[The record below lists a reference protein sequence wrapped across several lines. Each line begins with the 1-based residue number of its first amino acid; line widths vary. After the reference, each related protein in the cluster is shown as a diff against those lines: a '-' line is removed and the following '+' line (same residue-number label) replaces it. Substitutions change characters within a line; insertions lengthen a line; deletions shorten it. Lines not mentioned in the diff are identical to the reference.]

1 MSRRVVVTGMGTVN
15 PAGHNV
21 DEFWTSLKE
30 GKTGI
35 GPITQFDTEN
45 FPSKVAGEVKDFDS
59 SPFVDRKEARKMARF
74 TVFAVAAAVQAYR
87 DAGLDEGNFDPHMAG
102 VCLGN
107 GIGGF
112 EVVEEN
118 MHKLFDK
125 GPAAIAPM
133 TIPKMITNEGAAN
146 VSITLGLHGTST
158 VVSTACASATD
169 AIGQSMDMIR
179 SGRCDIMF
187 TGGMEAAITPFS
199 IGGFC
204 KIQALSTKRNDT
216 PETACR
222 PFDKDRD
229 GFVMGEGAG
238 VLVIEELEHAKKRG
252 ATIYAELVG
261 YGATCDAGHLTA
273 PDPEGIGGAASMTA
287 ALADAG
293 LKPEDIDY
301 INAHG
306 TSTPTNDPIET
317 KAIKKAF
324 GDHAYKL
331 KVSSTKGVTA
341 HMIGGA
347 GAVEAIVAVMAIKN
361 SYVPGTLNLDEP
373 EEGCD
378 LDYLPNGGC
387 EMDVRA
393 VLSDSLGFGGHNAS
407 IIFKKYE
414 D

>member
-1 MSRRVVVTGMGTVN
+1 MKRRVVVTGMGTVN
-15 PAGHNV
+15 PAGNDV
-21 DEFWTSLKE
+21 PSFWDSLKN

-35 GPITQFDTEN
+35 RALERFDTEQ
-45 FPSKVAGEVKDFDS
+45 FACRVSGEIKDFDAKKYI
-59 SPFVDRKEARKMARF
+59 DRKEIRKMADF
-74 TVFAVAAAVQAYR
+74 TVYAVASAVQAAE
-87 DAGLDEGNFDPHMAG
+87 DAGLKEGTFDSTRVG

-112 EVVEEN
+112 EVVEKN
-118 MHKLFDK
+118 MEQLFK
-125 GPAAIAPM
+125 RGPSGIAPM
-133 TIPKMITNEGAAN
+133 TIPKMISNEGPAN
-146 VSITLGLHGTST
+146 VSIKLGLHGPSFTI
-158 VVSTACASATD
+158 STACASATD
-169 AIGQSMDMIR
+169 AIGHSLAMIR
-179 SGRCDIMF
+179 SGMVDCMF

-199 IGGFC
+199 IGGFS
-204 KIQALSTKRNDT
+204 KIQALSTKFNDT
-216 PETACR
+216 PEKACR

-229 GFVMGEGAG
+229 GFIMGEGAG
-238 VLVIEELEHAKKRG
+238 VLFIEELEHAKKRNVP
-252 ATIYAELVG
+252 IYAELVG

-273 PDPEGIGGAASMTA
+273 PDPEGSGAAASMKI
-287 ALADAG
+287 ALEDAG

-331 KVSSTKGVTA
+331 KVSSTKAITA
-341 HMIGGA
+341 HMVGGA
-347 GAVEAIVAVMAIKN
+347 GGVEAIVGILAMNNKFI
-361 SYVPGTLNLDEP
+361 PGTLTLENP

-378 LDYLPNGGC
+378 LDYVPGIG
-387 EMDVRA
+387 EEGSIRA
-393 VLSDSLGFGGHNAS
+393 FMSDSLGFGGHNAA

>member
-1 MSRRVVVTGMGTVN
+1 MRRVVVTGLGTVN
-15 PAGHNV
+15 PAGH
-21 DEFWTSLKE
+21 DIAQFWDSLKE

-35 GPITQFDTEN
+35 GPITLFDAED
-45 FPSKVAGEVKDFDS
+45 FPSKVAGEVTDFDS
-59 SPFVDRKEARKMARF
+59 SAYVDRKEARKMARF
-74 TVFAVAAAVQAYR
+74 TVFAVSAAVQAAK
-87 DAGLDEGNFDPHMAG
+87 DAGLEEGNFDPHKTG

-118 MHKLFDK
+118 MKQLFNR
-125 GPAAIAPM
+125 GPGGIAPM
-133 TIPKMITNEGAAN
+133 TIPKMISNEGPAN
-146 VSITLGLHGTST
+146 VSIKLGLHGPST
-158 VVSTACASATD
+158 VVATACASATD
-169 AIGQSMDMIR
+169 AIGQSLDSIR

-187 TGGMEAAITPFS
+187 SGGMEAAITAFS

-204 KIQALSTKRNDT
+204 KIQALSTMRNDT

-238 VLVIEELEHAKKRG
+238 ILVLEELEHAKKRG
-252 ATIYAELVG
+252 ATIYAELAG
-261 YGATCDAGHLTA
+261 YGSTCDAGHLTA
-273 PDPEGIGGAASMTA
+273 PDPDGIGAAASMTA

-317 KAIKKAF
+317 KAIKRAF

-341 HMIGGA
+341 HMVGGA
-347 GAVEAIVAVMAIKN
+347 GAVEAIVAVLAIRN
-361 SYVPGTLNLDEP
+361 SYVPGTLNLENP

-378 LDYLPNGGC
+378 LDYMPNSGC
-387 EMDVRA
+387 EMEVGA

>member
-1 MSRRVVVTGMGTVN
+1 MKRRVVVTGMGTVN
-15 PAGHNV
+15 PAGN
-21 DEFWTSLKE
+21 DIPSFWKSLKE

-35 GPITQFDTEN
+35 GPITLFDSTD
-45 FPSKVAGEVKDFDS
+45 FPAKVAGEIKDFDTS
-59 SPFVDRKEARKMARF
+59 KYIDRKEARKMARF
-74 TVFAVAAAVQAYR
+74 TIFAVSAAVQAAE
-87 DAGLDEGNFDPHMAG
+87 DAGLKEGNFDPHKTG

-112 EVVEEN
+112 EVIEEN
-118 MHKLFDK
+118 MMQLFK
-125 GPAAIAPM
+125 RGPAGIAPM
-133 TIPKMITNEGAAN
+133 TIPKMICNEGPAN
-146 VSITLGLHGTST
+146 VAIKMGLHGSTT
-158 VVSTACASATD
+158 VVATACASATD
-169 AIGQSMDMIR
+169 AIGQSLDMIR
-179 SGRCDIMF
+179 SGRADCMF

-199 IGGFC
+199 IGGFS
-204 KIQALSTKRNDT
+204 KIQALSTKYNDT
-216 PETACR
+216 PEKACR

-229 GFVMGEGAG
+229 GFIMGEGAG
-238 VLVIEELEHAKKRG
+238 ILILEELEHAKKRG
-252 ATIYAELVG
+252 ATIYAELAG
-261 YGATCDAGHLTA
+261 YGSTCDAGHLTA
-273 PDPEGIGGAASMTA
+273 PDPEGIGAAASMKL
-287 ALADAG
+287 ALDDAG

-341 HMIGGA
+341 HMVGGA
-347 GAVEAIVAVMAIKN
+347 GAVEAIVSVLAINN
-361 SYVPGTLNLDEP
+361 SYVPGTLNLETP

-378 LDYLPNGGC
+378 LDYVPGAGTDAEVN
-387 EMDVRA
+387 A